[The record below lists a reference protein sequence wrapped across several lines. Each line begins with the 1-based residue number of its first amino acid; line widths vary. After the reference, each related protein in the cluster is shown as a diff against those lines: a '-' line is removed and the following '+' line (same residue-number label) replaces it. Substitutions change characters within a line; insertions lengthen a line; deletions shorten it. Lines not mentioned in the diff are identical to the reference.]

1 VLPCNGIFFELAGDG
16 TNYTLNFVIR
26 NHFIDTKYNITN
38 KLPVGFDPSKGNL
51 YDFQMQWR
59 GVGDVKVFSQS
70 RRQTKV
76 SKWVKRVDLLDL
88 RRRFIPKVIVRK
100 IAQVTGV
107 RSMDRLELDD
117 VVISRGIIKE
127 ASEIVIVATDEN
139 NK

>member
-1 VLPCNGIFFELAGDG
+1 
-16 TNYTLNFVIR
+16 
-26 NHFIDTKYNITN
+26 
-38 KLPVGFDPSKGNL
+38 
-51 YDFQMQWR
+51 
-59 GVGDVKVFSQS
+59 DVKVFSQS